1 MKKQFTILIVG
12 SLIMLPTHAYA
23 GQFQHSTSEVR
34 TIFNN
39 GVSKMNWLVG
49 TSPHFVTTIL
59 DSNSNLRLVI
69 WDVNCENRTNR
80 ILIAKKFVSNN
91 FVYDSKEFV
100 PTTRWVSMSD
110 SPGGQ
115 AIAVARCG

>member
-39 GVSKMNWLVG
+39 GVFKTDWLVG
-49 TSPHFVTTIL
+49 TSPHFVTTI
-59 DSNSNLRLVI
+59 DTNSNLRLVI
-69 WDVNCENRTNR
+69 WDVNCENRTYR
-80 ILIAKKFVSNN
+80 ILISKKFVSNN

-100 PTTRWVSMSD
+100 PNTRWVSMSD
-110 SPGGQ
+110 TPGGR
-115 AIAVARCG
+115 ATAVARCG